1 MTISIMLKM
10 YRTSFSGILKDSEVF
25 VGSVHAF
32 ANTDFLGVIDVLL
45 EIARYAFVYAD
56 CWEILEEVEL
66 FVQCGVGYE
75 LRVLLVLAAKHI

>member
-1 MTISIMLKM
+1 MMISIMLKM
-10 YRTSFSGILKDSEVF
+10 YRTSFSGIFKDSEVF

-56 CWEILEEVEL
+56 C
-66 FVQCGVGYE
+66 
-75 LRVLLVLAAKHI
+75 